1 MKINIVLWLQ
11 ERATLLDLLHSLDMK
26 VVDTVEMRTGEVHVL
41 LRSRRFAVVED
52 DTIPEIII
60 TVEKKHNGELEAVW
74 DYV

>member
-1 MKINIVLWLQ
+1 
-11 ERATLLDLLHSLDMK
+11 MK